1 MTGKGK
7 TLKVD
12 VFRQDEKQRGKNR
25 SPEGETVLTSARPGT
40 LAVRGIT
47 GR

>member
-25 SPEGETVLTSARPGT
+25 SPEGQNGSYIRK
-40 LAVRGIT
+40 VRDA
-47 GR
+47 GRTEDYW